1 MNARCTKQC
10 VILKPQFFI
19 DPMKLLPLQRFLP
32 KPKGPF
38 IVLLP
43 AAISPMSTGAGG
55 VMKRGR
61 GGERDGEED

>member
-1 MNARCTKQC
+1 
-10 VILKPQFFI
+10 
-19 DPMKLLPLQRFLP
+19 MKLLPLQRFLP

-43 AAISPMSTGAGG
+43 IAISPMSTGAGG

-61 GGERDGEED
+61 GGERDGEQD